1 MKQSS
6 QRLRKL
12 IYQDC
17 RKAMI
22 PSTIWYLVD
31 EGGTA
36 LLMVYMAS
44 LLGSFADAVFSFDLT
59 FGMEQIGK
67 ILICI
72 GIMVVVIP
80 GIGMIGE
87 IIMFDNCL
95 KHDRIIL
102 GRFLDKEYEEAMRIP
117 EGEAQHR
124 LETDPIELRC
134 HWQDIV
140 IKCIITPIVFLY
152 LIVKGIEI
160 SLIFTGLVFLISLIK
175 LCVPMMVQKLEARYD
190 RETRAYKDQES
201 CYEREII
208 AQPHIVKMYGLKD
221 SMINRLNEIYYTYFK
236 EVQVKSI
243 VCQTISKNILGF
255 LDTFCV
261 LSILLIGAIMVGRGS
276 LTPGAVTAMVGYF
289 SVFNLIMS
297 NIDFLIR
304 KVPILRNTVTRMEII
319 YSDAESLE
327 GKVIEQPVSITAEDL
342 NFNYEEREI
351 LKGINFE
358 LSMGNKVVI
367 QGINGSGKST
377 LIKVLCGL
385 VKGYKGSIK
394 VNAMQLNQIAI
405 DAWRKQIGYVPQTP
419 YLFEGTV
426 KENIH
431 MGNLKATEKEVDRIM
446 QHMEIT
452 YLSERAIGVSQKD
465 LSGGEK
471 QKISIARAL
480 LKDTPILIFD
490 EPNNNLDKESLL
502 WVKDFIEKTKKTVL
516 FVWHDYSLENKG
528 YKQLKL

>member
-1 MKQSS
+1 MKQPS
-6 QRLRKL
+6 RKLRKL
-12 IYQDC
+12 ILQDC

-44 LLGSFADAVFSFDLT
+44 ILGAFADAVFSLNLALGT
-59 FGMEQIGK
+59 EQIGK
-67 ILICI
+67 ILICV

-80 GIGMIGE
+80 SIGMIGE
-87 IIMFDNCL
+87 VIMFDNCL

-102 GRFLDKEYEEAMRIP
+102 GRFLDKEYEEVMRIP

-124 LETDPIELRC
+124 LEEDPIELRC
-134 HWQDIV
+134 YWQDIV
-140 IKCIITPIVFLY
+140 VRCIVTPIVFLY
-152 LIVKGIEI
+152 LIVKGGEI
-160 SLIFTGLVFLISLIK
+160 SLIFTGLTFLISLIK
-175 LCVPMMVQKLEARYD
+175 LLVPIMVKKLEARYD
-190 RETRAYKDQES
+190 LETRAYKDMES

-221 SMINRLNEIYYTYFK
+221 SMINRLNEMYYTYFK

-243 VCQTISKNILGF
+243 VCQTVSKNILGF

-261 LSILLIGAIMVGRGS
+261 LIILLIGAIMVVRGI

-289 SVFNLIMS
+289 SIFNLIMS

-319 YSDAESLE
+319 YSDAEALE
-327 GKVIEQPVSITAEDL
+327 GKEIEQPLSIIAEDV
-342 NFNYEEREI
+342 NFSYGEREI
-351 LKGINFE
+351 LKGVNFE
-358 LSMGNKVVI
+358 MSAGNKVVI
-367 QGINGSGKST
+367 AGANGSGKST

-394 VNAMQLNQIAI
+394 INNIQLNEVDIGT
-405 DAWRKQIGYVPQTP
+405 WRKQIGYVPQTP

-431 MGNLKATEKEVDRIM
+431 MGNLAATEEEVDRIM
-446 QHMEIT
+446 QHMDIT

-490 EPNNNLDKESLL
+490 EPNNNLDQESLL
-502 WVKDFIEKTKKTVL
+502 WVKDFIAKTERTVL
-516 FVWHDYSLENKG
+516 FVWHDYLLENKG